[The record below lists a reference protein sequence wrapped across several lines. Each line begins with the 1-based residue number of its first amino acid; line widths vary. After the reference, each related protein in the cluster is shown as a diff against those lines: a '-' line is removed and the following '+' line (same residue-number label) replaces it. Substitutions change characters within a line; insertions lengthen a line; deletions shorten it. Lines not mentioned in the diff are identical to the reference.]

1 MKLVAF
7 PKLAE
12 DSAATNVAGVMSP
25 KAGQQGATAGAQT
38 LTNTLVGSRQRTNSQ
53 APPTVLSKSKPSTMP
68 KKAAQPQ
75 TMI

>member
-12 DSAATNVAGVMSP
+12 DSATSNVVGVMSP
-25 KAGQQGATAGAQT
+25 KAGAQGATGGAQT

-53 APPTVLSKSKPSTMP
+53 APPTVLSKTKPGTLP